1 MKIINVKIYLLIS
14 IFSFNILLAQAFQQK
29 KEQTVTQPETQQKFD
44 IDLEQLQKS
53 SQQIIPQQQYLETVL
68 AGAVDSTKY
77 ILGPGD
83 QILVKIWGPLE
94 NQFLL
99 EITPEGYLIIPTV
112 SDVKVSGLTLFE
124 GSKLVKK
131 TINDYYKN
139 VNSSVRLVK
148 MRKFRVYIVG
158 EVQNPGTYYVR
169 SADRISDVIELANGL
184 TEWADDTRIQVKGD
198 SGNFNNFNISSF
210 FVSGSLDQNPTLNGG
225 DIIYIPPIDLE
236 KNYVVVEGNV
246 GSEGI
251 YQIRPGEDLYAF
263 MTRIRAINRRSN
275 LNDVILVRDG
285 QKVIYDLIKEVEVVK
300 KEELKSGDRLIIPS
314 NRDRVYVKG
323 EVYQAGPYPYMANFA
338 AQDYAGMAGMLET
351 AQSVDRI
358 FVLRK
363 VSGKVEKGGSVIVD
377 KGDIVVVPQRRR
389 ENTKDILAILTP
401 IISIGLS
408 TYAIIQASK

>member
-1 MKIINVKIYLLIS
+1 MKIFYVKIFLLL
-14 IFSFNILLAQAFQQK
+14 FCFNIIFAQTFQQK
-29 KEQTVTQPETQQKFD
+29 KDQTNTQPQPQQKFD
-44 IDLEQLQKS
+44 IDLEQLEKS

-68 AGAVDSTKY
+68 AKAIDSTKY

-83 QILVKIWGPLE
+83 QILIKIWGPLE

-112 SDVKVSGLTLFE
+112 SDLKVSGLTLFQ
-124 GSKLVKK
+124 GSELVKK
-131 TINDYYKN
+131 MVNDFYKN
-139 VNSSVRLVK
+139 VSSSVRLVR

-158 EVQNPGTYYVR
+158 EIQNPGTYYVR

-184 TEWADDTRIQVKGD
+184 TEWADDTRIQVKSSIGD
-198 SGNFNNFNISSF
+198 LNSINISKF
-210 FVSGSLDQNPTLNGG
+210 FVSGNLDENPTLNGG

-251 YQIRPGEDLYAF
+251 YQIQPGENLYTF
-263 MTRIRAINRRSN
+263 MTRIRAINRKSN
-275 LNDVILVRDG
+275 LNNVILVRNG
-285 QKVIYDLIKEVEVVK
+285 EKVIYDLITEVSFVK
-300 KEELKSGDRLIIPS
+300 REELKSGDRLIIPS

-338 AQDYAGMAGMLET
+338 AQDYAGMAGMLES
-351 AQSVDRI
+351 AQSVNNI
-358 FVLRK
+358 IVIRK

-377 KGDIVVVPQRRR
+377 KGDIVVVPQRSR
-389 ENTKDILAILTP
+389 ENTKDIMTILTP
-401 IISIGLS
+401 IVSIGLS
-408 TYAIIQASK
+408 TFAIIRATR